1 MSSII
6 RVIFYILITMDCV
19 ASKADDLLV
28 LTAIQLRTQCG
39 FLCLG
44 NGRRPM
50 RSQYLISVGSSI
62 EINRFFMLKWAVC
75 SQERMLQLDMHSHMI
90 HLALRAEDAVETA
103 ILSCVTF

>member
-1 MSSII
+1 
-6 RVIFYILITMDCV
+6 MDCV

-44 NGRRPM
+44 NGSRPM

-62 EINRFFMLKWAVC
+62 EINGFFLC
-75 SQERMLQLDMHSHMI
+75 
-90 HLALRAEDAVETA
+90 
-103 ILSCVTF
+103 